1 MEGITAGLALLGA
14 AGLVALVGTLLTVRE
29 SRQRRYDERAD
40 KRLTELE
47 TRNRELEDI
56 NDKLL
61 EEQTRLRV
69 LLRSHGIDPDSPAV
83 IV

>member
-14 AGLVALVGTLLTVRE
+14 AGIVALIGTLLTVRE
-29 SRQRRYDERAD
+29 SRQKRYDERAD
-40 KRLTELE
+40 RRATELE
-47 TRNRELEDI
+47 NRNRELEDN
-56 NDKLL
+56 NDKLM

-69 LLRSHGIDPDSPAV
+69 LLRSHGIDPDSPAR